1 MDKNFN
7 VNEFVFGRTKAEKKL
22 QVLDSLNGQELR
34 KATNDTILRIYKECR
49 GKDSDGK
56 PYDRFCINNDRRA
69 GNLLGGTCFWNSLIE
84 FVYEHNGRAY
94 ICFYVQNSSTDSSE
108 CVSYDSFKSGSEYRG
123 YCDRLNAS
131 FRYDSEDIA
140 NVIRCILKEFVYY
153 KYIEKEER
161 ERKEKLASIAG
172 WKVVNPVYNYFYE
185 KWDCWHRMEHNDRL
199 RKAYYAGKKAIEEY
213 VKEHVDELYGKS
225 VEELQTIYK
234 EVFRKAANWD

>member
-1 MDKNFN
+1 MGKNFN

-56 PYDRFCINNDRRA
+56 PYDRFRINNDRRA
-69 GNLLGGTCFWNSLIE
+69 GNLLGGTRFWNSLIE
-84 FVYEHNGRAY
+84 FIYEHNGRAY

-153 KYIEKEER
+153 KYIEKAVR
-161 ERKEKLASIAG
+161 ERRERIA
-172 WKVVNPVYNYFYE
+172 KVLHYKIVNPVCNQFYDEWRCKYESGGVFRSTPRLDRYHRAE
-185 KWDCWHRMEHNDRL
+185 KAVR
-199 RKAYYAGKKAIEEY
+199 EY
-213 VKEHVDELYGKS
+213 VEGHIDELDGKS
-225 VEELQTIYK
+225 VEELQEIYRK
-234 EVFRKAANWD
+234 IFRSTN